1 MARRRLSDTSHP
13 DVDLNDEYW
22 LQFGSDAQPP
32 MRLKILYVT
41 FEEVA
46 KSGPMAFNVAAV
58 CDRLGITYPMV
69 NHYFGG
75 RDSLIAE
82 AAQMV
87 YSRYIDNLWVAVEGA
102 KQTPEDRLAAWI
114 YAQVTESEKIG
125 GWGSV
130 LNYPLAAK
138 DVSEL
143 IYSLFAKQ
151 MTDTFE
157 YNLARLGLLIRDV
170 RRGEIST
177 MLVRKGFVP
186 RMEFLLDKELQALVP
201 TVAWS
206 TLGAAIWFA
215 GRHLPARKIPE
226 TATMGAELLGNHV
239 QRIIDMVKA
248 FSLN

>member
-13 DVDLNDEYW
+13 DETLNEEYW
-22 LQFGSDAQPP
+22 SQFGPESQPP

-46 KSGPMAFNVAAV
+46 KTGPMSFNVAAV

-75 RDSLIAE
+75 RDALIAE
-82 AAQMV
+82 AAHMV
-87 YSRYIDNLWVAVEGA
+87 YSRYVDSLWLAVENA
-102 KQTPEDRLAAWI
+102 EQTPKARLGAWI
-114 YAQVTESEKIG
+114 LAQVSESEKIG

-130 LNYPLAAK
+130 LNYPLAARE
-138 DVSEL
+138 VSEL
-143 IYSLFAKQ
+143 IYNVFGKE

-170 RRGEIST
+170 RGGEISQ
-177 MLVRKGFVP
+177 MMIRKGFVP
-186 RMEFLLDKELQALVP
+186 RMDLLLDRELQALVP

-206 TLGAAIWFA
+206 TLGAAVWFA

-226 TATMGAELLGNHV
+226 MATMGAELLRNHV
-239 QRIIDMVKA
+239 QRIIDMIETY
-248 FSLN
+248 SP